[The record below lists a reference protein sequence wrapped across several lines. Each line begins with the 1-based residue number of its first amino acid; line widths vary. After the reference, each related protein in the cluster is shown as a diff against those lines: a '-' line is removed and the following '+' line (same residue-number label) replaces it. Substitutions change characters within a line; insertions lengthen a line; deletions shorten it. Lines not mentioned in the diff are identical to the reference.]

1 MVIKL
6 DLGGEFGK
14 GMKGRDEVIQT
25 VKGEYSWKSGSEVR
39 TEEMKK
45 RGRLDTNLVRALT
58 EQV

>member
-1 MVIKL
+1 M
-6 DLGGEFGK
+6 GEFGK

-45 RGRLDTNLVRALT
+45 TGRLDTNLVRALT